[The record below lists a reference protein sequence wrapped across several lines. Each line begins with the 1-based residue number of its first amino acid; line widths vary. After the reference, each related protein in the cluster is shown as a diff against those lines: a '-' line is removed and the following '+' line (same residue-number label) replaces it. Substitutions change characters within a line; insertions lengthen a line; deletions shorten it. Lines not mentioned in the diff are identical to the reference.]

1 MSHSLF
7 FVGKNF
13 DWAVNPFGYTSSM
26 SGFLYFVMV
35 VVGSSMGVGAVQ
47 HMLKC
52 GDDVQSWRSMGHGF
66 MRWMTPIPN
75 HEGFEQEVFW
85 ETISLNIMRMRR
97 RGRRRQTVARTVTG
111 RLIILRRVP
120 LYVL

>member
-35 VVGSSMGVGAVQ
+35 VVGSGMGVGVVQ

-52 GDDVQSWRSMGHGF
+52 GDDV
-66 MRWMTPIPN
+66 
-75 HEGFEQEVFW
+75 
-85 ETISLNIMRMRR
+85 
-97 RGRRRQTVARTVTG
+97 
-111 RLIILRRVP
+111 
-120 LYVL
+120 